1 MRGPLILIIVI
12 VLVIIFAQF
21 MNFTDYNVPDELEY
35 NEFLEKAEASDI
47 KDICIQEYDIYGRYK
62 DSTILDTD
70 FPQKFD
76 FKARIPSVA
85 QFNLDM
91 AAVSGTEDPLKYP
104 FKLNYI
110 APEEANFFT
119 AFFPYLI
126 PIILLLIMFMF
137 IMRQARSGG
146 AGNAMQFGKSRARM
160 TNGSDTNKT
169 FDDVAGADEEKEELQ
184 EIVQFLKAPAKFSR
198 LGARIPKGVLLVGP
212 PGGGKTLLAKA
223 VAGEA
228 NVPFFSISG
237 SDFVEMFVGVG
248 ASRVRDLFNDAKK
261 NSPCIVFIDEIDAV
275 GRQRGAGLGGG
286 HDEREQTLNQLLV
299 EMDGFNVNEGIIV
312 MAATNRKDILDP
324 ALLRPG
330 RFDRQIV
337 VQYPDIKGREEILK
351 VHAKG
356 KPLAPDVDF
365 GVIAKRT
372 PGFIG
377 ADLEN
382 VLNEAAILAARRN
395 LDAIS
400 MKEIEEAITRVIAGP
415 EKKSRVVSENDKR
428 CTAIHEVGHAILAH
442 ELEHC
447 DPVHEVSV
455 IQRGMAAGYTM
466 TLPENDRQHIFRS
479 KLVDEITMMLGGRVA
494 ESIALDDISTGAVN
508 DLHRATDIA
517 REMVTKYGM
526 SDEVGPVFLSSEHEV
541 FLGREF
547 AQQSNFSQETASKI
561 DCEVKNIIE
570 RCYSRAESILKDNID
585 KLRSIAEVLMQKEK
599 LTGEEFEQLF
609 TTGKLDEDEK
619 PAENDQESVSTEDP
633 QPAAPAEELPEKDDK
648 GFDEDYKPEE

>member
-1 MRGPLILIIVI
+1 
-12 VLVIIFAQF
+12 
-21 MNFTDYNVPDELEY
+21 
-35 NEFLEKAEASDI
+35 
-47 KDICIQEYDIYGRYK
+47 
-62 DSTILDTD
+62 
-70 FPQKFD
+70 
-76 FKARIPSVA
+76 
-85 QFNLDM
+85 
-91 AAVSGTEDPLKYP
+91 
-104 FKLNYI
+104 
-110 APEEANFFT
+110 
-119 AFFPYLI
+119 
-126 PIILLLIMFMF
+126 
-137 IMRQARSGG
+137 
-146 AGNAMQFGKSRARM
+146 
-160 TNGSDTNKT
+160 
-169 FDDVAGADEEKEELQ
+169 
-184 EIVQFLKAPAKFSR
+184 
-198 LGARIPKGVLLVGP
+198 
-212 PGGGKTLLAKA
+212 
-223 VAGEA
+223 
-228 NVPFFSISG
+228 
-237 SDFVEMFVGVG
+237 
-248 ASRVRDLFNDAKK
+248 
-261 NSPCIVFIDEIDAV
+261 
-275 GRQRGAGLGGG
+275 
-286 HDEREQTLNQLLV
+286 
-299 EMDGFNVNEGIIV
+299 
-312 MAATNRKDILDP
+312 
-324 ALLRPG
+324 
-330 RFDRQIV
+330 
-337 VQYPDIKGREEILK
+337 
-351 VHAKG
+351 
-356 KPLAPDVDF
+356 
-365 GVIAKRT
+365 
-372 PGFIG
+372 
-377 ADLEN
+377 

-619 PAENDQESVSTEDP
+619 PAESVQESVSAEDP
-633 QPAAPAEELPEKDDK
+633 QPADPAEELPEEDDK

>member
-1 MRGPLILIIVI
+1 M
-12 VLVIIFAQF
+12 
-21 MNFTDYNVPDELEY
+21 
-35 NEFLEKAEASDI
+35 
-47 KDICIQEYDIYGRYK
+47 
-62 DSTILDTD
+62 
-70 FPQKFD
+70 
-76 FKARIPSVA
+76 
-85 QFNLDM
+85 
-91 AAVSGTEDPLKYP
+91 
-104 FKLNYI
+104 
-110 APEEANFFT
+110 
-119 AFFPYLI
+119 
-126 PIILLLIMFMF
+126 
-137 IMRQARSGG
+137 
-146 AGNAMQFGKSRARM
+146 
-160 TNGSDTNKT
+160 
-169 FDDVAGADEEKEELQ
+169 
-184 EIVQFLKAPAKFSR
+184 
-198 LGARIPKGVLLVGP
+198 
-212 PGGGKTLLAKA
+212 
-223 VAGEA
+223 
-228 NVPFFSISG
+228 
-237 SDFVEMFVGVG
+237 
-248 ASRVRDLFNDAKK
+248 
-261 NSPCIVFIDEIDAV
+261 FIDEIDAV

-619 PAENDQESVSTEDP
+619 PAENVQESVPAGDP
-633 QPAAPAEELPEKDDK
+633 QPADPAEELPEEDGK